1 VISVR
6 TLSEDDWSEWR
17 ALRLQA
23 LTEAPGA
30 FGSTVAG
37 WSGAGD
43 REERWRSRLR
53 SVPFNSF
60 AVRNDLPVGMVSG
73 TEPRGD
79 QVELISMWV
88 EPSARGCGV
97 GDALIAAVVAW
108 AREQGVANVVLD
120 VRVSND
126 RAVALYSRNGFVDV
140 GPAPGEP
147 GDPPERRMRRRLAS

>member
-1 VISVR
+1 
-6 TLSEDDWSEWR
+6 
-17 ALRLQA
+17 
-23 LTEAPGA
+23 
-30 FGSTVAG
+30 
-37 WSGAGD
+37 
-43 REERWRSRLR
+43 
-53 SVPFNSF
+53 
-60 AVRNDLPVGMVSG
+60 
-73 TEPRGD
+73 
-79 QVELISMWV
+79 MWV

-140 GPAPGEP
+140 GPAHGEP